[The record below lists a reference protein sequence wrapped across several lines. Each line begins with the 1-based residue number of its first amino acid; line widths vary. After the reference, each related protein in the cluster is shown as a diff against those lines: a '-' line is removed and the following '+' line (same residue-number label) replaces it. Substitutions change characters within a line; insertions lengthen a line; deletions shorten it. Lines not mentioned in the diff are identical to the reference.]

1 MYDMD
6 GCIYT
11 SNQSFPSFYYL
22 QFLSQHCQVFI
33 YAMLGILKSTDSLD
47 SLQPTESILSNILSP
62 KTPIILN
69 AKTTNQNVET

>member
-22 QFLSQHCQVFI
+22 QFLSQNCQVFI
-33 YAMLGILKSTDSLD
+33 YAMLGILKSTDSFGLSATNREY
-47 SLQPTESILSNILSP
+47 SLKHIVSKNPYHI
-62 KTPIILN
+62 KC
-69 AKTTNQNVET
+69 